1 MSEIIDT
8 YGNDFKRIVFTE
20 NDHRHAKLVIKLKH
34 IEITQAAFF
43 RHIITGVI
51 EDDPRILEYVNEIS
65 KISKLRKAE
74 KAKLQNIGNQKMKEF
89 NLSGEDIIDI
99 FDLIEGDGP
108 LS

>member
-8 YGNDFKRIVFTE
+8 YGNDLKRIVFTE

-34 IEITQAAFF
+34 MEITQAAFF

-65 KISKLRKAE
+65 KNSKLRKAE
-74 KAKLQNIGNQKMKEF
+74 KTKLQNIGNQKMKDF
-89 NLSGEDIIDI
+89 NLSEEDVIDI

-108 LS
+108 LL

>member
-20 NDHRHAKLVIKLKH
+20 NDHRHAKLVIKLKQ

-74 KAKLQNIGNQKMKEF
+74 KTKLQNIGNQKMKDF
-89 NLSGEDIIDI
+89 NLSDEDVVDI